1 MCDTRIFELIQQLLR
16 ETYVNCSNPIWT
28 DRKSYITYEEAWS
41 TFRNVQAGVHV
52 LGPLSYLLYTTRD
65 LLPTRLITTQRQQH
79 SWVTPAVS
87 TQMVKL
93 GDI

>member
-52 LGPLSYLLYTTRD
+52 LGPLPPLYYT
-65 LLPTRLITTQRQQH
+65 LITTQRQQH